1 MSFEN
6 IIGNEKNKEV
16 LNNTIKLKS
25 IAHSYMF
32 VGQEGIGKQKFAIE
46 FAKMI
51 LCLNE
56 HKENCS
62 KCEACIKFNSSNHPD
77 FIKIEPDGNFIKIA
91 QMREM
96 QEGIYKK
103 PILSNNKVFIINNAD
118 RMTEEA
124 QNSLLK
130 TLEEPPEYV
139 TIILIVSN
147 ENMMLNTIKSRC
159 LKVYFNNISNTE
171 MEKYIKG
178 KDLNLEINNNMLD
191 MCNGSFSKLEA
202 ISENFEKY
210 IEVENLIENIIDRK
224 TSIIDIFNQSEFLY
238 KFKENIQELLEY
250 MIVLLYNKIKENCTY
265 VNKCS
270 YMIKIIE
277 ETRKKLKFN
286 SNYDMCIDDM
296 LLKLREA

>member
-6 IIGNEKNKEV
+6 IIGNEKNKEI

-25 IAHSYMF
+25 VAHSYMF

-56 HKENCS
+56 NKENCS
-62 KCEACIKFNSSNHPD
+62 NCEACIKFNSSNHPD

-171 MEKYIKG
+171 MEKYIRE

-265 VNKCS
+265 VNKYS